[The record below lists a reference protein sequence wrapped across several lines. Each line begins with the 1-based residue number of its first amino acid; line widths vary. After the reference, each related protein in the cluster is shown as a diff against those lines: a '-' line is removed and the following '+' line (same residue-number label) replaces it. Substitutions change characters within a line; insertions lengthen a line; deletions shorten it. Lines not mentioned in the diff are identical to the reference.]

1 MILVLEDVAIVE
13 MRNRGRRSVG
23 VRSICTPKK
32 LLTVTLQLM
41 KCNKTNLRSF
51 VITFSHR
58 NRISAV
64 FDVVPILCKS
74 EDEPHRTIYGQHPN
88 WEGCKKW
95 AQTFA
100 PIIEK
105 VLAI

>member
-64 FDVVPILCKS
+64 FDVVAMLVLIYMNAGS
-74 EDEPHRTIYGQHPN
+74 NVNIRANVRTIQPFHCIVYATIHIY
-88 WEGCKKW
+88 K
-95 AQTFA
+95 
-100 PIIEK
+100 
-105 VLAI
+105 